1 MNKLCLSD
9 ESEKLLINYKNLK
22 YKLNFNYKDSEKT
35 SINAFYFQFQKFI
48 LNRLITVHN
57 EVSKTYSQS
66 ELSNYRNIYIDSSKI
81 YNQTVDDVLNDHLKN
96 NRYIDNSIINY
107 IKKFQLLNETKNEI
121 KNETKNKPKTKPKPK
136 PKNKT
141 KKIDKKR
148 EKSYLIKYEIPYEKT
163 FININFILYEKDS
176 LSKQLVEKYD
186 NKVYDILKIIHL
198 IIILSNNNLINKKD
212 FEICSRDGL
221 NIFIFL
227 TPFLREINIESND
240 ILGATN
246 ANGGFC
252 YGCINEGNIIVYR
265 SQEYFKV
272 LIHELIHNFGIDSYI
287 FDFKKEIYKTNSN
300 ENKLYKN
307 FINNFNLSREINDGT
322 FDIGI
327 QECIV
332 EFWAKFLNYSLFSF
346 NYILKN
352 LTHTDNINN
361 IPVNIKTTGQFNKI
375 YNMYISIF
383 TSVFEL
389 EILHNSLQCVKI
401 LKKNKLNYLNILS
414 TKDKKVNNYKEET
427 HIFSYF
433 ILQTILLY
441 SYKNFINFKIMINYE
456 RNYNKFNIIFPK
468 SLENISKLLKFIIV
482 NSRNNDF
489 INNIQLLEKIKY
501 NKLLKTNLRMSLI
514 EY

>member
-9 ESEKLLINYKNLK
+9 ESEKLLLNYKNLK
-22 YKLNFNYKDSEKT
+22 NKLIFNYRDSEKT
-35 SINAFYFQFQKFI
+35 SKNAFYFQFQKFI
-48 LNRLITVHN
+48 LNRLIMVHN
-57 EVSKTYSQS
+57 EVSKRYLQS
-66 ELSNYRNIYIDSSKI
+66 ELSNYRNIYIDNSKI
-81 YNQTVDDVLNDHLKN
+81 YNQTISNVLNEHLKN
-96 NRYIDNSIINY
+96 NRYIDNNIINY
-107 IKKFQLLNETKNEI
+107 IKKFQLLNETKNE
-121 KNETKNKPKTKPKPK
+121 TKNKTN
-136 PKNKT
+136 NKT

-148 EKSYLIKYEIPYEKT
+148 EKSYLLKYEIPYEKT
-163 FININFILYEKDS
+163 FININFILYEKDA

-198 IIILSNNNLINKKD
+198 IIILSNNNLINKKK

-227 TPFLREINIESND
+227 TPFLREININSND

-252 YGCINEGNIIVYR
+252 YGCNNEGNIIVYR

-272 LIHELIHNFGIDSYI
+272 LIHELVHNFGIDSYI
-287 FDFKKEIYKTNSN
+287 FDFKKEIYKNNSN

-307 FINNFNLSREINDGT
+307 FINNFNLSREINYGT
-322 FDIGI
+322 FDIGM
-327 QECIV
+327 QECII
-332 EFWAKFLNYSLFSF
+332 EFWAKFLNNSLFSF

-361 IPVNIKTTGQFNKI
+361 IPLNIKNSGQFNKI
-375 YNMYISIF
+375 YKIYISIF

-389 EILHNSLQCVKI
+389 EILHNTLQCVKI

-414 TKDKKVNNYKEET
+414 TKDEKINNYKEET

-441 SYKNFINFKIMINYE
+441 NYKNFINFKIMINFE
-456 RNYNKFNIIFPK
+456 RKYNKFNIIFPK
-468 SLENISKLLKFIIV
+468 SLEKISQLFKFIII
-482 NSRNNDF
+482 NSRNDNF
-489 INNIQLLEKIKY
+489 INNIQLVEKIKY

>member
-9 ESEKLLINYKNLK
+9 ESEKLLLNYKNLK
-22 YKLNFNYKDSEKT
+22 KKLNFNYRDSEKT
-35 SINAFYFQFQKFI
+35 SKNAFYFQFQKFI
-48 LNRLITVHN
+48 LNRLLIVHN
-57 EVSKTYSQS
+57 EVSKTYLQS

-81 YNQTVDDVLNDHLKN
+81 YNQIIGNVLNEHLKN
-96 NRYIDNSIINY
+96 NRYIDNNIINY
-107 IKKFQLLNETKNEI
+107 IKKFQLLNETK
-121 KNETKNKPKTKPKPK
+121 
-136 PKNKT
+136 
-141 KKIDKKR
+141 KIDKKR
-148 EKSYLIKYEIPYEKT
+148 EKSYLLKYEIPYQKT
-163 FININFILYEKDS
+163 FININFILYEKDDI
-176 LSKQLVEKYD
+176 SKQLVEKYD

-227 TPFLREINIESND
+227 TPFLREININSND
-240 ILGATN
+240 ILSATN

-252 YGCINEGNIIVYR
+252 YGCNNEGNIIVYR

-287 FDFKKEIYKTNSN
+287 FDFKKEVYKNNSN

-332 EFWAKFLNYSLFSF
+332 EFWAKFLNNSLFSF

-361 IPVNIKTTGQFNKI
+361 IPLNIKNTGQFNKI
-375 YNMYISIF
+375 YKIYISIF

-389 EILHNSLQCVKI
+389 EILHNTLQCVKI

-414 TKDKKVNNYKEET
+414 TQDEKINNYKEET

-441 SYKNFINFKIMINYE
+441 NYKNFINFKIMINFE
-456 RNYNKFNIIFPK
+456 RKYNKFNIIFPK
-468 SLENISKLLKFIIV
+468 SLEKISQLFKFIII
-482 NSRNNDF
+482 NSRNNNF
-489 INNIQLLEKIKY
+489 INNIQLVEKIKY

>member
-9 ESEKLLINYKNLK
+9 ESEKLLLNYKNLK
-22 YKLNFNYKDSEKT
+22 KKLNFNYIDSEKT
-35 SINAFYFQFQKFI
+35 SKNAFYYQFQKFI
-48 LNRLITVHN
+48 LNRLLIVHN
-57 EVSKTYSQS
+57 EISKRYLQS

-81 YNQTVDDVLNDHLKN
+81 YNQTIGNVLNEHLKN
-96 NRYIDNSIINY
+96 NRYIDNNIINY
-107 IKKFQLLNETKNEI
+107 IKKFHLLNETKY
-121 KNETKNKPKTKPKPK
+121 
-136 PKNKT
+136 KT

-148 EKSYLIKYEIPYEKT
+148 EKSYLLKYEIPYEKT
-163 FININFILYEKDS
+163 FININFILYEKDAI
-176 LSKQLVEKYD
+176 SKQLVEKYD

-198 IIILSNNNLINKKD
+198 IIILSNNNLINKKN

-240 ILGATN
+240 ILSAKN

-252 YGCINEGNIIVYR
+252 YGCNNEGNIIVYR
-265 SQEYFKV
+265 NQEYFKV

-287 FDFKKEIYKTNSN
+287 FDFKKEIYKTNSK

-322 FDIGI
+322 FDINM

-332 EFWAKFLNYSLFSF
+332 EFWAKFLNNSLFSF

-361 IPVNIKTTGQFNKI
+361 INNIPLNIKNSGQFNKI
-375 YNMYISIF
+375 YKIYISIF

-389 EILHNSLQCVKI
+389 EILHNTLQCVKI

-414 TKDKKVNNYKEET
+414 TQDEKINNYKEGT

-441 SYKNFINFKIMINYE
+441 NYKNFINFKIMINFE
-456 RNYNKFNIIFPK
+456 RRYNKFNIIFPK
-468 SLENISKLLKFIIV
+468 SLEKISQLFKFIII
-482 NSRNNDF
+482 NSRNNNF
-489 INNIQLLEKIKY
+489 INNIQLVEKIKY
-501 NKLLKTNLRMSLI
+501 NKLLKTNLRMSII

>member
-9 ESEKLLINYKNLK
+9 ESEKLLLNYKNLK
-22 YKLNFNYKDSEKT
+22 NKLNFNYRDSEKT
-35 SINAFYFQFQKFI
+35 SKNAFYFQFQKFI
-48 LNRLITVHN
+48 LNRLIMVHN
-57 EVSKTYSQS
+57 EVSKTYLQS

-81 YNQTVDDVLNDHLKN
+81 YNQIIGNVLNEHLKN

-107 IKKFQLLNETKNEI
+107 IKKFQLLNESKNEI
-121 KNETKNKPKTKPKPK
+121 
-136 PKNKT
+136 KNKT

-148 EKSYLIKYEIPYEKT
+148 EKSYLLKYEIPYEKT

-227 TPFLREINIESND
+227 TPFLREINIDNND

-246 ANGGFC
+246 VNGGFC
-252 YGCINEGNIIVYR
+252 YGCNNEGNIIVYR

-287 FDFKKEIYKTNSN
+287 FDFKKEVYKNNSN

-332 EFWAKFLNYSLFSF
+332 EFWAKFLNNSFFSF

-361 IPVNIKTTGQFNKI
+361 IPLNIKNSGQFNKI
-375 YNMYISIF
+375 YKIYISIF

-389 EILHNSLQCVKI
+389 EILHNTLQCVKI

-414 TKDKKVNNYKEET
+414 TKDEKINNYKEET

-441 SYKNFINFKIMINYE
+441 NYKNFINFKIMINFE
-456 RNYNKFNIIFPK
+456 RKYNKFNIIFPK
-468 SLENISKLLKFIIV
+468 SLEKISQLFKFIII
-482 NSRNNDF
+482 NSRNNNF

>member
-57 EVSKTYSQS
+57 EVSKTYLQS
-66 ELSNYRNIYIDSSKI
+66 KLSNYRNIYIDSSKI
-81 YNQTVDDVLNDHLKN
+81 YNQIIGNVLNEHLKN
-96 NRYIDNSIINY
+96 NRYIDNNIINY
-107 IKKFQLLNETKNEI
+107 IIKFQLLNETKN
-121 KNETKNKPKTKPKPK
+121 KT
-136 PKNKT
+136 KNKT

-148 EKSYLIKYEIPYEKT
+148 EKSYLLKYEIPYEKT
-163 FININFILYEKDS
+163 FININFILYEKDA

-240 ILGATN
+240 ILGARN

-252 YGCINEGNIIVYR
+252 YRCNNEGNIIVFR

-272 LIHELIHNFGIDSYI
+272 LIHELIHNFGIDSHI
-287 FDFKKEIYKTNSN
+287 FDFKKEIYKTNSD

-332 EFWAKFLNYSLFSF
+332 EFWAKFLNNSLFSF

-361 IPVNIKTTGQFNKI
+361 IPLNIKNAGQFNKI
-375 YNMYISIF
+375 YKIYISIF

-389 EILHNSLQCVKI
+389 EILHNTLQCVKI
-401 LKKNKLNYLNILS
+401 LKKK
-414 TKDKKVNNYKEET
+414 
-427 HIFSYF
+427 
-433 ILQTILLY
+433 
-441 SYKNFINFKIMINYE
+441 
-456 RNYNKFNIIFPK
+456 
-468 SLENISKLLKFIIV
+468 
-482 NSRNNDF
+482 
-489 INNIQLLEKIKY
+489 
-501 NKLLKTNLRMSLI
+501 
-514 EY
+514 

>member
-9 ESEKLLINYKNLK
+9 ESEKLLLNYKNLK
-22 YKLNFNYKDSEKT
+22 NKLNFNYRDSEKT
-35 SINAFYFQFQKFI
+35 SKNAFYFQFQKFI
-48 LNRLITVHN
+48 LNRLIMVHN
-57 EVSKTYSQS
+57 EISKTYLQS

-81 YNQTVDDVLNDHLKN
+81 YNRTVDNILNEHLKN
-96 NRYIDNSIINY
+96 NRYIDNNIINH
-107 IKKFQLLNETKNEI
+107 IKKFQLLNETN
-121 KNETKNKPKTKPKPK
+121 
-136 PKNKT
+136 NKT

-148 EKSYLIKYEIPYEKT
+148 EKSYLLKYEIPYEKT
-163 FININFILYEKDS
+163 FININFILYEKDAI
-176 LSKQLVEKYD
+176 SKQLVEKYD

-198 IIILSNNNLINKKD
+198 IIILSNNNLINKKN

-227 TPFLREINIESND
+227 TPFLREININSND

-252 YGCINEGNIIVYR
+252 YGCNNEGNIIVYR

-287 FDFKKEIYKTNSN
+287 FDFKKEIYKTNSK

-327 QECIV
+327 QESIV
-332 EFWAKFLNYSLFSF
+332 EFWAKFLNNSLFSF

-361 IPVNIKTTGQFNKI
+361 IPLNIKNSGQFNKI
-375 YNMYISIF
+375 YKIYISIF

-389 EILHNSLQCVKI
+389 EILHNTLQCVKI

-414 TKDKKVNNYKEET
+414 TQDEKINNYKEET

-433 ILQTILLY
+433 IIQTILLY
-441 SYKNFINFKIMINYE
+441 NYKNFINFKIMINFE
-456 RNYNKFNIIFPK
+456 RKYNKFNIIFPK
-468 SLENISKLLKFIIV
+468 SLEKISQLFKFIII
-482 NSRNNDF
+482 NSRNNNF
-489 INNIQLLEKIKY
+489 INNIQLVEKIKY
-501 NKLLKTNLRMSLI
+501 NKLLKTNLRMSII